1 MLRCRS
7 VSCLAHDCS
16 VLMDV
21 GTRIL
26 AFVKILD
33 GTTFVA
39 NSRARNGRR
48 ISPNQ
53 MGFSHFALNP
63 VHSSPSFSI
72 FGMQHYLQSQ
82 NISWKEIYSALH
94 KRQNGC
100 CRSVTHI
107 WTPRYTGDIYI
118 HMMYNYV
125 LHIILIGLLAG
136 STSKNSTALI
146 SVWFRTLKKCL
157 PNFRAVILPRRVKL
171 GKPRWFR
178 LALLGLFVTG
188 QEIKAQEYETR
199 MHLSG
204 AKFPGAMSNKK
215 PLRKGASLKVS
226 VSWIHLGK
234 LASLPSPRD
243 GGAKKSAATTPPT
256 DPGSC
261 CLPAPKTDRGL
272 RGNKVFHV
280 S

>member
-63 VHSSPSFSI
+63 VHSFPIVFHLRNATLPSKSE
-72 FGMQHYLQSQ
+72 YLLKG
-82 NISWKEIYSALH
+82 NIQCTAQKTKWIVAVVWHTSEH
-94 KRQNGC
+94 RDTQE
-100 CRSVTHI
+100 
-107 WTPRYTGDIYI
+107 IYI

-215 PLRKGASLKVS
+215 PLRKRCFIKSQCVLDS
-226 VSWIHLGK
+226 SGK
-234 LASLPSPRD
+234 TSITALTQGWWS
-243 GGAKKSAATTPPT
+243 
-256 DPGSC
+256 
-261 CLPAPKTDRGL
+261 
-272 RGNKVFHV
+272 
-280 S
+280 